1 MRSALS
7 WLVAVGVLVRLGA
20 SLECCSEGA
29 SFWDDLDDPA
39 RTPAGGGSHAA
50 SKLPRLCPAQ
60 AMLGAAGSSFAR
72 CAGGAL
78 SSLHLL
84 EHVNAA
90 RSWQRL
96 LDVKPAARDS
106 KGQYL
111 NHLPAWSSLQLIPAA
126 RIRIFYCSPRGWKGH
141 AESKSTLSKVD
152 CAYDVDSFEEL
163 PRDWAT
169 HMLDYPSAPAGRAAL
184 APRTPTSRP
193 RSARP

>member
-7 WLVAVGVLVRLGA
+7 WLVAAGVLVRLGA

-60 AMLGAAGSSFAR
+60 AMPGAAGSSFAR

-90 RSWQRL
+90 QSWQRL
-96 LDVKPAARDS
+96 IDMKPAMRDS
-106 KGQYL
+106 QHFLNYL
-111 NHLPAWSSLQLIPAA
+111 PSWSALQLIPAD
-126 RIRIFYCSPRGWKGH
+126 RIRIFYCSPPGWQGY
-141 AESKSTLSKVD
+141 AVSKSKLSKVD

-169 HMLDYPSAPAGRAAL
+169 HMLDYPSAPKGRATL
-184 APRTPTSRP
+184 APRTPHQ
-193 RSARP
+193 

>member
-20 SLECCSEGA
+20 SLECCGEGA

-39 RTPAGGGSHAA
+39 RTPSGAGPHAA
-50 SKLPRLCPAQ
+50 SQLPRLCPAQ
-60 AMLGAAGSSFAR
+60 AMLGAAAAGASFAR
-72 CAGGAL
+72 CSGGAT

-96 LDVKPAARDS
+96 LDIKPAMRNI
-106 KGQYL
+106 KQYL

-126 RIRIFYCSPRGWKGH
+126 RIRIFYCSPPGWQGY
-141 AESKSTLSKVD
+141 AASKSKLSKVD

-169 HMLDYPSAPAGRAAL
+169 HMLDYPSAPPGRATL
-184 APRTPTSRP
+184 APRTLHP
-193 RSARP
+193 

>member
-39 RTPAGGGSHAA
+39 RTPSGARAHAA
-50 SKLPRLCPAQ
+50 SRLPRLCPAQ
-60 AMLGAAGSSFAR
+60 AMLGGAAAGASFAR
-72 CAGGAL
+72 CSGGAT

-96 LDVKPAARDS
+96 LDIKPRLRD
-106 KGQYL
+106 KGGAVL

-126 RIRIFYCSPRGWKGH
+126 RIRIFYCSPPGWQSY
-141 AESKSTLSKVD
+141 AASKSSLSKVD
-152 CAYDVDSFEEL
+152 CAYDVAAFEEL

-169 HMLDYPSAPAGRAAL
+169 HMLDYPSPPPGRATL
-184 APRTPTSRP
+184 APRTLHL
-193 RSARP
+193 

>member
-60 AMLGAAGSSFAR
+60 AMPGAAGSSFAR

-106 KGQYL
+106 Q
-111 NHLPAWSSLQLIPAA
+111 HFRSSLQLIPAA
-126 RIRIFYCSPRGWKGH
+126 RIRIFYCSPRGWNGY

-152 CAYDVDSFEEL
+152 CAHDVDSFEEL

-169 HMLDYPSAPAGRAAL
+169 HMLDYPSALAGRAAL